1 MTVSIVTDGAAA
13 LPDDIVQQL
22 DIAVVPMWLTLDGRS
37 VPADSVDLDEMFS
50 YREITTSGPTP
61 GEFGDAIQTRM
72 NEDGVCVLTISA
84 TMSSTYE
91 AARVG
96 ATALDESDAGRARV
110 VDTRTAAG
118 AQALVV
124 IAAARAAQ
132 RGASLD
138 QVVAVAEVAM
148 RDVRL
153 LASVPD
159 LTALVR
165 SGRVPNI
172 AGWAGR
178 RLGLVPLFE
187 FRNGGAHPLRPSRGL
202 DNALDRIVALCRR
215 EQRAGA
221 RLHVAALHALAP
233 SAAQDMLS
241 RVHKELPVASE
252 FVASFGAVMLAH
264 TGPGLVGLAWR
275 WESVRDGAEG

>member
-1 MTVSIVTDGAAA
+1 M
-13 LPDDIVQQL
+13 
-22 DIAVVPMWLTLDGRS
+22 LDGTSER
-37 VPADSVDLDEMFS
+37 ADRIDLDAMFAH
-50 YREITTSGPTP
+50 REISTSGPTP
-61 GEFGDAIQTRM
+61 GEFQRAI
-72 NEDGVCVLTISA
+72 EEVAPGSDVCVLTISA

-91 AARVG
+91 AAHVG
-96 ATALDESDAGRARV
+96 ATGSGRDDATVRV

-124 IAAARAAQ
+124 IAAARAA
-132 RGASLD
+132 RDGATID
-138 QVVAVAEVAM
+138 DVVAVAKRAM
-148 RDVRL
+148 REVRL
-153 LASVPD
+153 VASVPD

-165 SGRVPNI
+165 SGRVPGI

-187 FRNGGAHPLRPSRGL
+187 FRDGGARPMRPSRGF
-202 DNALDRIVALCRR
+202 DNALERIVARCRR
-215 EQRAGA
+215 DQSADA

-233 SAAQDMLS
+233 EAAEEVLR
-241 RVHKELPVASE
+241 RVHKELEVESE

-275 WESVRDGAEG
+275 WEKTGAPLSARS